1 MMVTNMDN
9 HPKAEA
15 NRISVLLRTVLGEE
29 RFPVDIKNVIL
40 EVSNNKFPKEPI
52 VDIRPV
58 PLDKFEGMLVKSPKG
73 TKWMVGYND
82 QIASEGRIRFTLAHE
97 FGHYLLHRNLQSEFN
112 CATKD
117 VMNTDL
123 GDRLMEKEADTFASS
138 LLMPLDDFRKQIEGR
153 LISID
158 LLKHCG
164 DRYGVSLTAAALKL
178 RDVAV
183 GRVIIVAAKDGF
195 LDWACSNQ
203 AAYKSGAYFATT
215 KETIEVPYN
224 SLLNTT
230 IWSPDGQS
238 GTIKAN
244 AWLPKEPEHMELM
257 EHVFVI
263 VGEGYSYTL
272 GILVLPDSERQV
284 GEDELIENDSIN

>member
-1 MMVTNMDN
+1 MMTNMDN
-9 HPKAEA
+9 HPRAEA

-29 RFPVDIKNVIL
+29 RFPVDIKSVIL
-40 EVSNNKFPKEPI
+40 EVSGKKFPQEPI

-58 PLDKFEGMLVKSPKG
+58 PLNKFEGMLAKSPKG
-73 TKWMVGYND
+73 KKWIVGYND

-117 VMNTDL
+117 VMGTDL
-123 GDRLMEKEADTFASS
+123 SDRFMEKEADTFASS
-138 LLMPLDDFRKQIEGR
+138 LLMPLDDFRKQTEGSS
-153 LISID
+153 ISID

-164 DRYGVSLTAAALKL
+164 DRYGVSLTAAALKF

-183 GRVIIVAAKDGF
+183 GRVIIVAAKDGY

-215 KETIEVPYN
+215 KETIEVPSE

-230 IWSPDGQS
+230 IWSSDGQS

-244 AWLPKEPEHMELM
+244 AWLPSEPEYMELV

-272 GILVLPDSERQV
+272 GILVLPESDRQV
-284 GEDELIENDSIN
+284 RKDEFIEDDSI